1 MSDVVDSC
9 PFWTIHS
16 LQCVHLMQVILSDGD
31 LSTLSN
37 MKLNL
42 KLNQLSAETYVLER
56 FGEDPNTV
64 SSSFSSFI
72 FVTTFLSRQLISLK
86 SCAYFMFILFIVFL
100 FNVNMPNSI
109 IKRQWNNY

>member
-16 LQCVHLMQVILSDGD
+16 LQFVHVMQVILSDGD

-42 KLNQLSAETYVLER
+42 KLNQLGAETDVLER

-64 SSSFSSFI
+64 SSSF
-72 FVTTFLSRQLISLK
+72 
-86 SCAYFMFILFIVFL
+86 
-100 FNVNMPNSI
+100 
-109 IKRQWNNY
+109 

>member
-1 MSDVVDSC
+1 VSDVVDSC

-16 LQCVHLMQVILSDGD
+16 LQRVHLMQVILSDGD

-42 KLNQLSAETYVLER
+42 KLNQLSAETDVLER

-64 SSSFSSFI
+64 SSSF
-72 FVTTFLSRQLISLK
+72 
-86 SCAYFMFILFIVFL
+86 
-100 FNVNMPNSI
+100 
-109 IKRQWNNY
+109 